1 MSAEFRQR
9 TPGEYAQILW
19 RRKWLIVLPTIAI
32 AVAVAWVVWRLP
44 DVFESTT
51 LLTVRPATISTSA
64 VPQLKDDDLTVR
76 INNIGQEVVSRTSL
90 EPLIVRYNLYSAE
103 RRRGEPMEVLV
114 EHMRTRDI
122 TVKINT
128 SRDDITNGFFLSFR
142 GSDPKT
148 TQAVT
153 AELAT
158 KYVNAQTAATTNES
172 AQTKQFFEE
181 KLRQAKEELDA
192 IDRQRLEFMMRN
204 VQSMPSTAPGL
215 IAQLAGL
222 REQQKALINETGRL
236 RDQRTMLNTQLGDLS
251 KQRDQEIMN
260 IAEAIGDPKAT
271 LGYAELVNRKAQLE
285 AEKQNLLTTLR
296 PKHPDVVSMQ
306 NQINS
311 VQGQMTEMIDDNKR
325 RIDEKRKQLEAQTDP
340 RVNSIKNN
348 LKLVEGEIARQ
359 DKQLGQ
365 AENSI
370 VGIDQR
376 INSVPG
382 AEVGLEAINREYL
395 SRKAVYD
402 ELLKD
407 QQKAILVADVAVNQ
421 QGETIAVIDPANLSQ
436 QPVAPNRLLLL
447 MFGLALGAGI
457 GVVLVALFEV
467 PRLLTIQTTE
477 DAEHY
482 TGLPVLV
489 TLPMLRTPREERRMK
504 ARRFMLATAGVV
516 LTVVSIP
523 ALALILKLTRVFEIF
538 ASRG

>member
-19 RRKWLIVLPTIAI
+19 RRKWLIILPTIAV
-32 AVAVAWVVWRLP
+32 AVAVAWVVLRLP
-44 DVFESTT
+44 DVYESTT

-64 VPQLKDDDLTVR
+64 VAQLRDDDLTVR

-90 EPLIVRYNLYSAE
+90 EPLIVRYNLYSVE
-103 RRRGEPMEVLV
+103 RRRGEPMETLV
-114 EHMRTRDI
+114 EDMRMRDI
-122 TVKINT
+122 SVKINT
-128 SRDDITNGFFLSFR
+128 TRDDITNGFFLSFR
-142 GSDPKT
+142 GPDPKT

-158 KYVNAQTAATTNES
+158 KYVNAQTAAKTNES

-192 IDRQRLEFMMRN
+192 IDRQRLQFMMSN
-204 VQSMPSTAPGL
+204 VQSLPSTAPGL

-222 REQQKALINETGRL
+222 REQQKALINEVGRL
-236 RDQRTMLNTQLGDLS
+236 RDQRTMLTTQLGDLS
-251 KQRDQEIMN
+251 KQRNQEIMN

-296 PKHPDVVSMQ
+296 PKHPDVVSVQ
-306 NQINS
+306 NQISS
-311 VQGQMTEMIDDNKR
+311 VQKQMNEMVDDNKR
-325 RIDEKRKQLEAQTDP
+325 RIEEKRKQLEAQTDP
-340 RVNSIKNN
+340 RVNSIKYN
-348 LKLVEGEIARQ
+348 LDLVKGEIARQ
-359 DKQLGQ
+359 EKELAQ
-365 AENSI
+365 AGGYI
-370 VGIDQR
+370 ATIDQR
-376 INSVPG
+376 IGSVPG

-395 SRKAVYD
+395 SKKAVYD
-402 ELLKD
+402 DLLKD
-407 QQKAILVADVAVNQ
+407 KQKAELIADVNVNQ

-436 QPVAPNRLLLL
+436 QPVAPQRPLL
-447 MFGLALGAGI
+447 MLLGLALGLSV
-457 GVVLVALFEV
+457 GVALVALVEV

-489 TLPMLRTPREERRMK
+489 TLPMLLTPREERRLK
-504 ARRFMLATAGVV
+504 ARRLLFATAGIII
-516 LTVVSIP
+516 TVASIP
-523 ALALILKLTRVFEIF
+523 ALALVLKLTRVFEIF
-538 ASRG
+538 AARG